1 MKFFR
6 PPIIATIL
14 LLAATQ
20 ILEARSNFRGYSGA
34 PGRQTCAISCHGN
47 SNGTVIVAGFPD
59 IYEPGMTYTI
69 DVSHDGGSSI
79 RNFNASC
86 RLGTGT
92 STAGELDQGTGTDN
106 YSVNGESNGVQLS
119 SYGRDTAT
127 FYWTA
132 PEAGAGE
139 ARFYMGAFQ
148 GTNENTGSTT
158 EIEIVMQE
166 GASLPQLV
174 IAAAQIAS
182 DSDGD
187 GVLEIGED
195 AYLVISLENT
205 GGMQSGITGTISTA
219 DERIQILASTSSWPD
234 LSGGDVMFN
243 AEALQ
248 VYVNEEASPVFEAVL
263 NLHLMTDSGELDLPF
278 TIIVGEWTLIAET
291 DVEDDAPD
299 WYHFS
304 PEGWGDNWHVSQES
318 SSTGEQSFKCGADG
332 AGDYGDELDT
342 WLVSPPMTLL
352 AYSQL
357 SFMHRM
363 QAEISSAYPDS
374 AYDGGVLMIST
385 DDGASWEQLA
395 AGYTNWFRYETGSGD
410 PASHPFAGGTPCF
423 SGELDWTR
431 ELVDLSGWEDQTV
444 RLAFR
449 FGSDSGTTDEGW
461 YIDDI
466 LIQGYFEEDTKLGSE
481 LEQPTRF
488 ALLNVW
494 PNPFNPLAQIDYT
507 LPVAGQVKVALHDL
521 AGREVML
528 LAEGQRSAGEHRL
541 VLNGH
546 GLASGIYLITLSS
559 GDKRVSKRITLLR

>member
-1 MKFFR
+1 MKSFR
-6 PPIIATIL
+6 PPILAIIL
-14 LLAATQ
+14 LLSVAQ
-20 ILEARSNFRGYSGA
+20 LLEARSNFRGYSGA

-47 SNGTVIVAGFPD
+47 SNGSVIVEGFPEV
-59 IYEPGMTYTI
+59 YEPGMTYTI

-92 STAGELDQGTGTDN
+92 STADELDQGSGTDT
-106 YSVNGESNGVQLS
+106 YSVNGEGNGVQLS

-158 EIEIVMQE
+158 EIEIVIQE
-166 GASLPQLV
+166 GASIPQLS

-205 GGMQSGITGTISTA
+205 GGMQSGIAGTISTT
-219 DERIQILASTSSWPD
+219 DERIQILSSTSSWPD
-234 LSGGDVMFN
+234 MSGGDVMFN

-248 VYVNEEASPVFEAVL
+248 VFVPEDTTPVFEAEL
-263 NLHLMTDSGELDLPF
+263 NLHLTTDSGELELPF
-278 TIIVGEWTLIAET
+278 TLSVGEWTLIAGT
-291 DVEDDAPD
+291 GAEDDAPD
-299 WYHFS
+299 WNHFAQD
-304 PEGWGDNWHVSQES
+304 GWGDNWHVSQES

-332 AGDYGDELDT
+332 AGDYENALDA

-357 SFMHRM
+357 SFMHRI

-385 DDGASWEQLA
+385 DDGANWEQLDA
-395 AGYTNWFRYETGSGD
+395 SYTNWFRHETGSGD
-410 PASHPFAGGTPCF
+410 PATHPFAGGTPCF
-423 SGELDWTR
+423 SGDVEWTH
-431 ELVDLSGWEDQTV
+431 ETVDLSSWEDQTV

-449 FGSDSGTTDEGW
+449 FGSDTGTTDEGW

-466 LIQGYFEEDTKLGSE
+466 LIQGYYEEDTELGSE
-481 LEQPTRF
+481 LEQPSRF
-488 ALLNVW
+488 ALLKVW
-494 PNPFNPLAQIDYT
+494 PNPFNPLAQIGYT

-528 LAEGQRSAGEHRL
+528 LAEGLRQAGEHRL
-541 VLNGH
+541 VLKGH
-546 GLASGIYLITLSS
+546 GLASGIYLITLDS
-559 GDKRVSKRITLLR
+559 GNQRISQRITLLR